1 MPGTPLQRFFAPCP
15 RGLEAALAQELET
28 LGALGARAVPGG
40 VGFEGPFSLCYAANL
55 ESRLASRILW
65 HVGQARYHGEND
77 VYDAVRRLPWPELFD
92 VRRTLMVKVSA
103 HDCPLRSLDFITLR
117 IKDAVCDAFRA
128 KHGERPSVDTRAPD
142 VRVQAFFERAR
153 FDVYVDTSGPPL
165 FQRGLRVQSGTAPL
179 RENLAA
185 GILKL
190 AGWEPGVPL
199 FDPMCGTGTF
209 LLEAA
214 QMAVGQ
220 AAGLNRRFG
229 FEKLA
234 NFDEGLWSRL
244 REAARARQKP
254 FAPQPIFGG
263 DRYGDALQ
271 GAAENLRRAGL
282 EGVVSLKQGNVLEAN
297 PPSESGVLVTN
308 PPYGVRLG
316 DQEELAA
323 FYPRL
328 GDHLKQRFAGW
339 RVYLFTADLRLPK
352 LIRLSPSRR
361 VPLFN
366 GPLECRL
373 YEFKLVHGPM
383 RKRAAPDTAPP
394 PP

>member
-1 MPGTPLQRFFAPCP
+1 MPGTSLQRFFAPCP
-15 RGLEAALAQELET
+15 RGLEEVLAQEL
-28 LGALGARAVPGG
+28 GALGAQAARAVPGG

-65 HVGQARYHGEND
+65 HVGQAGYRGESD

-103 HDCPLRSLDFITLR
+103 HDCPLRSLDFITLK

-128 KHGERPSVDTRAPD
+128 KRGERPSVDTRAPE
-142 VRVQAFFERAR
+142 VRVHVFFERAR
-153 FDVYVDTSGPPL
+153 FDVYLDTSGPPL

-190 AGWEPGVPL
+190 AGWEPGMPF

-229 FEKLA
+229 FENLA
-234 NFDEGLWSRL
+234 PFDDGLWHRL

-254 FAPQPIFGG
+254 IAPQPIFGG
-263 DRYGDALQ
+263 DLYGEALK

-282 EGVVSLKQGNVLEAN
+282 EGVVSLKQANVLEAN
-297 PPSESGVLVTN
+297 PPSDPGVLVTN

-316 DQEELAA
+316 DQEDLAA

-361 VPLFN
+361 IPLFN

-373 YEFKLVHGPM
+373 YEFKIVQGSM
-383 RKRAAPDTAPP
+383 RGRTATDAAPP
-394 PP
+394 PQ